1 MSEYTIKMDDV
12 SKVYEKKYALKN
24 VNLEFK
30 SGRIY
35 GILGTNGAGK
45 STLLKLIYGIT
56 SITTGRIYL
65 NEKLINKER
74 NVMKKM
80 AGYLPELP
88 LLNDYLTVDETITG
102 TLRLRGY
109 TYEKSEEVTDLF
121 LKWINLGNF
130 RDELIVN
137 CSKGIKQKVAFGIA
151 TLHNPAIFLLDEP
164 FMGLDPPTTFLIKK
178 WLVDMK
184 SNSKIIIITTHIA
197 SVVEEI
203 ADTII
208 ILNNGK
214 VIKTG
219 TLSDLL
225 SMKIA
230 RNLEEVLF
238 NMNTDY

>member
-109 TYEKSEEVTDLF
+109 TYEKSGEVTDLF

>member
-1 MSEYTIKMDDV
+1 MDDV